1 MIYYYIMV
9 KIDNILRKK
18 GKKWGDSTA
27 IIITREE
34 CERFGFE
41 VGDEMIF
48 DVLKV
53 IKAEE
58 KAEDE

>member
-1 MIYYYIMV
+1 MV

-27 IIITREE
+27 IIINREE
-34 CERFGFE
+34 CERFRFE
-41 VGDEMIF
+41 VGDEMII